1 MTTTGNTSP
10 RNYATDAIIDYAHTH
25 TPPSPW
31 TIQPVRSWKRIGA
44 VIACEIQLQLRSFP
58 FWTMLIISCAV
69 TAYFGLQQVSIAGHL
84 DSGGGMTLGNNIDSV
99 SAALAVS
106 TLETNFVLL
115 LLPFLFVN
123 IFARD
128 AQRKVHPLLW
138 TRPLSSA
145 GYALGKG
152 LAAVL
157 LSVFLGLFPLI
168 IGWITVS
175 IARGAVQ
182 PPGLWLSMALVQAAS
197 DMLVTLF
204 ALLCI
209 SLTPLPIIGSVIC
222 AGLVVYLN
230 IFSTKTMLSLTNLTA
245 EGIYYS
251 QSIGFGPDS
260 TLLLLQRQFFVVS
273 GMLCLGLF
281 MLVFQWRERQAL
293 ALLRHRIATI
303 LLVLVMGGLLVS
315 LTGSFQNAVA
325 SYGDLGAAPVGPSN
339 ASVSQ
344 YRLQVQADPHSGF
357 IKGTAIFILTPPPAG
372 AKDVFVALNPGLQV
386 QSIVMS
392 NGQDGGS
399 TEKRSAFQ
407 ASSGWIR
414 LPLAETSFIQGRPV
428 QVTMTYAGHIEMS
441 RDNYIQAVLGLGS
454 RGGGGTNS
462 TFLSY
467 VGQNMAFLQGSGGYW
482 YPLPWLRQ
490 VVARGNRSPFD
501 EVRLRLPTSVQV
513 LSSVGTLAR
522 SSDGQ
527 WQDLLVQPHGMLP
540 MAFVAAL
547 ASSNQD
553 TAVDGAT
560 IFYRGT
566 GLDPERVRMYHLMS
580 QQAITLHRWL
590 RPTVTAVPHWN
601 TVVVPILQKPV
612 VGPGLL
618 FVPENPLTLYDGPN
632 TDIAAY
638 RFAGEQVAQA
648 WWSSMLPFPARYS
661 NETAFSQ
668 QAYDYIAFSIG
679 GSLLSMLSAY
689 SAAVTT
695 DQLVQQHFLER
706 EMTICQGMHDNAA
719 GGKGAVLDPQKDQ
732 QLRNAMY
739 PLGIDFCIDS
749 ELLLYHLQRQ
759 VGMVATTQFL
769 QQFIAQY
776 AQTPPDT
783 QAFLAAMSKVQGRN
797 MSAEA
802 GPYICT
808 GGYSVPPGSRDP
820 LACLQEMDGGQ

>member
-1 MTTTGNTSP
+1 
-10 RNYATDAIIDYAHTH
+10 
-25 TPPSPW
+25 
-31 TIQPVRSWKRIGA
+31 
-44 VIACEIQLQLRSFP
+44 
-58 FWTMLIISCAV
+58 
-69 TAYFGLQQVSIAGHL
+69 
-84 DSGGGMTLGNNIDSV
+84 MTLGNNIDSV

-182 PPGLWLSMALVQAAS
+182 PPGLWLNMALVQAAS

-273 GMLCLGLF
+273 GVFSLGLF
-281 MLVFQWRERQAL
+281 IFVFQWRERQAL

-325 SYGDLGAAPVGPSN
+325 SYGDLGAAPVEPSN

-386 QSIVMS
+386 QSVVVS
-392 NGQDGGS
+392 DGHDGS
-399 TEKRSAFQ
+399 VTGKHTSFQ
-407 ASSGWIR
+407 SSSGWIR
-414 LPLAETSFIQGRPV
+414 LTFGETSFIQGRPV
-428 QVTMTYAGHIEMS
+428 QVAMTYAGHIEMS
-441 RDNYIQAVLGLGS
+441 RDNYMQAVLGLGS
-454 RGGGGTNS
+454 RGGGGANS
-462 TFLSY
+462 IFLSY
-467 VGQNMAFLQGSGGYW
+467 VGQDIAFLQGSGGYW
-482 YPLPWLRQ
+482 YPLPWVHQ
-490 VVARGNRSPFD
+490 VLANGNRPPLA
-501 EVRLRLPTSVQV
+501 EVRLRLPSSVQV
-513 LSSVGTLAR
+513 LSSAGTLER

-527 WQDLLVQPHGMLP
+527 WQYLLVQPRGILP

-553 TAVDGAT
+553 TTVDGAT
-560 IFYRGT
+560 IFYRGSD
-566 GLDPERVRMYHLMS
+566 LDPQRIRMYHLMS
-580 QQAITLHRWL
+580 QQAIALHGWL
-590 RPTVTAVPHWN
+590 RPSVNTVTHWN
-601 TVVVPILQKPV
+601 TVIVPILQNPV

-648 WWSSMLPFPARYS
+648 WWSSILPFPTRYS
-661 NETAFSQ
+661 NEAAFSQ
-668 QAYDYIAFSIG
+668 QPYDYIAFNTS
-679 GSLLSMLSAY
+679 GSLLTMLSTY
-689 SAAVTT
+689 SAAITT
-695 DQLVQQHFLER
+695 AQLVQQNFLER

-719 GGKGAVLDPQKDQ
+719 GGKGGVIDPQKDQ

-739 PLGIDFCIDS
+739 PLGIDFCVDS
-749 ELLLYHLQRQ
+749 ELLLYHLQNRI
-759 VGMVATTQFL
+759 GMAAITQFL
-769 QQFIAQY
+769 QQFIVQHVQA
-776 AQTPPDT
+776 PPDIR
-783 QAFLAAMSKVQGRN
+783 AFLAAIGKLQGHDI
-797 MSAEA
+797 SSEA
-802 GPYICT
+802 GTYICT
-808 GGYSVPPGSRDP
+808 GGYSVPPGSSDP
-820 LACLQEMDGGQ
+820 LACLQEMDGNQ